1 MDGVSERDPSEI
13 LARPIGASPID
24 AFLSELHERYRV
36 DPGGSVATYIP
47 ELAKA
52 DPNSFGICLV
62 TTDGRV
68 YAVGDSEQA
77 FTLQS
82 ASKPFVY
89 GMALGDHGRDAVL
102 QRIGVEPTG
111 DAFNAIELDEV
122 SKRPFN
128 PMVNAGAIACAG
140 LVRGTSGP
148 EQMQRTLEA
157 LALYTGRTMA
167 VDQAVYRSEA
177 QTGHRNRAIA
187 YMMLNFGMI
196 EEDVE
201 RVLDVY
207 FQQCSILATC
217 RDLAFMAATLANG
230 GISPATGKRALAV
243 ENVRDVLSVMTS
255 CGMYDYAGEW
265 IYRVGMPAKSGVS
278 GCIAAVVPGQAGI
291 AVFSPRIDARGNSV
305 RGMKVYQ
312 DIAAHFGLHV
322 FANRPAVRTVLRREY
337 RGDTVHST
345 RARGPEEVKILQER
359 GGAIRI
365 VELQGPLFFGS
376 MERVQHQLS
385 TAPSSTSYLILD
397 CKRVIAVDQAAIR
410 VLSWI
415 VAFTTSHGTALL
427 RTCVDDPDCE
437 AVLAAAEA
445 AGDVAT
451 TMVADD
457 VDAALEWCED
467 ALVAT
472 ARRDFAATV
481 PAGPR
486 GYALFH
492 DLSDAEFDVLE
503 PVLSP
508 VRFAPGA
515 AIFREGDPAD
525 SLYIVVAGK
534 VMVGL
539 DLANGHRRRL
549 ASIGPGVT
557 FGEMALLDGGTRSA
571 DAWADGAVECLT
583 LPIVALTEISRTQPR
598 ILTTILLNIGRDI
611 SQRLRQANAQ
621 IRSLA

>member
-1 MDGVSERDPSEI
+1 MNAPDPSLVSGRSI
-13 LARPIGASPID
+13 DTSPIQ
-24 AFLSELHERYRV
+24 AFLSNLYERYRGE
-36 DPGGSVATYIP
+36 DAGAVASYIP

-68 YAVGDSEQA
+68 YAVGDSEQP

-89 GMALGDHGRDAVL
+89 GLALADHGREAVL
-102 QRIGVEPTG
+102 QRVGVEPTG

-122 SKRPFN
+122 SKRPYN

-140 LVRGTSGP
+140 LVKGASTA
-148 EQMQRTLEA
+148 EQIQRTLDSF
-157 LALYTGRTMA
+157 ALYTGRTMS
-167 VDQAVYRSEA
+167 VDRNVYLSEA

-196 EEDVE
+196 DDDVG
-201 RVLDVY
+201 RILDVY

-230 GISPATGKRALAV
+230 GASPATSARALSTDS
-243 ENVRDVLSVMTS
+243 VRDVLSVMTS

-291 AVFSPRIDARGNSV
+291 AVFSPPVDARGNSV

-322 FANRPAVRTVLRREY
+322 FGNRPAVRTVMRREY
-337 RGDTVHST
+337 RGDAVRST
-345 RARGPEEVKILQER
+345 RSRSPAELKILRDR
-359 GGAIRI
+359 GADIRI

-376 MERVQHQLS
+376 MERVQHRLTGTTQ
-385 TAPSSTSYLILD
+385 SSIYLILD
-397 CKRVIAVDQAAIR
+397 FKRAITIDPAAADLLGWIAAFAAR
-410 VLSWI
+410 
-415 VAFTTSHGTALL
+415 HGTTLL
-427 RTCVDDPDCE
+427 RTHSDEPDCE
-437 AVLAAAEA
+437 RALADAESEAGLSPSAVYA
-445 AGDVAT
+445 
-451 TMVADD
+451 D

-467 ALVAT
+467 ALI
-472 ARRDFAATV
+472 AA
-481 PAGPR
+481 AQR
-486 GYALFH
+486 GQC
-492 DLSDAEFDVLE
+492 AE
-503 PVLSP
+503 P
-508 VRFAPGA
+508 APGA
-515 AIFREGDPAD
+515 ASYDLFRGLSSAELETLAPILAPVTFAPDAPIFREGDPAD
-525 SLYIVVAGK
+525 RLYILVAGK
-534 VMVGL
+534 VNIGL
-539 DLANGHRRRL
+539 DLGGGHRRRL

-557 FGEMALLDGGTRSA
+557 FGEMALLDGGVRSA
-571 DAWADGAVECLT
+571 DSWADSPVECLA
-583 LPIVALTEISRTQPR
+583 LPIPALHEIGQAQPR